1 VAAAPLAATHV
12 RAFDFAPQL
21 RRHGRRTLVFVA
33 ELWQGEAR
41 QAGQRLACQVVAFA
55 PERQMVLPEPDLTAQ
70 VQARDGGLEITI
82 STRALARFV
91 ALSLPGADVVF
102 SDNYFDLPAGRT
114 ARVTCPMPAG
124 WSLEQAHHALQVRSL
139 ADVRPAGSPLSD
151 RIQHHRAGLRPA
163 SLLTRVFFAFVK

>member
-1 VAAAPLAATHV
+1 M
-12 RAFDFAPQL
+12 
-21 RRHGRRTLVFVA
+21 A

-41 QAGQRLACQVVAFA
+41 ETGQRLACQVVTFA
-55 PERQMVLPEPDLTAQ
+55 PERQMALPDPDLTAQ
-70 VQARDGGLEITI
+70 VQARDGVLEITV
-82 STRALARFV
+82 SARALARFV
-91 ALSLPGADVVF
+91 TLSLPGADVVW

-114 ARVTCPMPAG
+114 ARVTCSMPEG
-124 WSLEQAHHALQVRSL
+124 WSLEQARQALRVRSL